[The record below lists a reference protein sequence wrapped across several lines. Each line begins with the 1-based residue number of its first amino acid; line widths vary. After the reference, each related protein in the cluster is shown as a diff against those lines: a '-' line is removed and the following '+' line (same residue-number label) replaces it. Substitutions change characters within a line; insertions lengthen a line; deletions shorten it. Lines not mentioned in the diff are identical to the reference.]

1 MKSSTGILVDELS
14 ISTNLTIID
23 PCPIDNELSMVIDG
37 DIFISNAIRAVKVS
51 KQMPIISDLLT

>member
-37 DIFISNAIRAVKVS
+37 DIFISNAIRAATVS
-51 KQMPIISDLLT
+51 KQIPIISDLLT